1 MIQNYQPLEY
11 LNVYYAVSEKG
22 ENAIILSSDILV
34 EALSKSTELY
44 VDGTFAVLPK
54 KPHIVQLYTVHIRYM
69 DNGIATLLILCEKRT
84 ATLYTAIW
92 EKIINIIPNLP
103 NTIKFIMS
111 DYETAAVKTLSKL
124 FPSADMHGCWFHYCQ
139 AVLRKWRKLGLNSA
153 PHTVVHMAMSLPLI
167 PAIKFEQGLSII
179 QKEADIASSKF
190 PGILLFMTYMRHTW
204 LNIASQVS
212 VHNCPVRTNNIAESF
227 HNIACQKL
235 GKQNINI
242 WAFLE
247 KVKDLLIDQELDL
260 SRLQNG
266 IASRRRRTN
275 ANINHRKE
283 ITSAQEEYNAGRLSL
298 EEFLNMFTHNEKTFQ
313 INKVI
318 TLANEDSNDEIEDIN
333 YFDISYGPVEK
344 AERVHKKDRRTLP
357 NTVLTSSGSLKTKDT
372 KVTENYLNE
381 PQQCILHSSIVNI
394 QSAQNLHDKFDSNH
408 IDDDDIYE
416 ILEDRFWYDKTEN
429 QVSND
434 NNNRKEDIREHKEG
448 YCIICFVKKATQV
461 CVPCGHLA
469 CCMICIMRLECNRCP
484 TCNDN
489 FNTHV
494 TLRLP

>member
-1 MIQNYQPLEY
+1 
-11 LNVYYAVSEKG
+11 
-22 ENAIILSSDILV
+22 
-34 EALSKSTELY
+34 
-44 VDGTFAVLPK
+44 
-54 KPHIVQLYTVHIRYM
+54 
-69 DNGIATLLILCEKRT
+69 
-84 ATLYTAIW
+84 
-92 EKIINIIPNLP
+92 
-103 NTIKFIMS
+103 
-111 DYETAAVKTLSKL
+111 
-124 FPSADMHGCWFHYCQ
+124 
-139 AVLRKWRKLGLNSA
+139 
-153 PHTVVHMAMSLPLI
+153 
-167 PAIKFEQGLSII
+167 
-179 QKEADIASSKF
+179 
-190 PGILLFMTYMRHTW
+190 MTYMRRTW

-344 AERVHKKDRRTLP
+344 ERVHKKDRRTLP
-357 NTVLTSSGSLKTKDT
+357 NTALTSSGSLKTKDT

-461 CVPCGHLA
+461 CVPCVFRQIYFSIFILRIRQKDRDLVNVELTVDLVNSLYLIFIQHQCTFVSDYHFPVKYSYLLVDPYVLVSTF
-469 CCMICIMRLECNRCP
+469 IQSTPLTFKFNRFSFIQFFQFP
-484 TCNDN
+484 
-489 FNTHV
+489 F
-494 TLRLP
+494 TLSFSDPKM